1 VRTRRK
7 HPADILRITRGITS
21 LTPQNLQNVTSPL
34 LSRTKSALISRQFFL
49 TTDKTD
55 FGEGPMIHARK
66 PLTHT
71 AMAPRHALL
80 FELIRQRSMAQHV
93 SQRIAQTPPP
103 NPAETLLFADDAR
116 RSLDMQGHPRV
127 TS

>member
-1 VRTRRK
+1 
-7 HPADILRITRGITS
+7 
-21 LTPQNLQNVTSPL
+21 
-34 LSRTKSALISRQFFL
+34 
-49 TTDKTD
+49 
-55 FGEGPMIHARK
+55 MIHARK

-71 AMAPRHALL
+71 AMVPRHALL

-93 SQRIAQTPPP
+93 SQRIAQKPPP
-103 NPAETLLFADDAR
+103 NPAEALLFADDAR